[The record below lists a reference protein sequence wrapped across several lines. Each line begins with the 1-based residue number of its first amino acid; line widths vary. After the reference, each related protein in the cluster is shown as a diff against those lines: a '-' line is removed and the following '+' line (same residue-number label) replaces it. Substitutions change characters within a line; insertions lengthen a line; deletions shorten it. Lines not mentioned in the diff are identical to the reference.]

1 MTEEEKIIYQLT
13 IEDLQNVAN
22 EILNRKLTEE
32 EISFVADK
40 LGDCINWYD
49 AIQDAIMLA
58 LPKTK

>member
-1 MTEEEKIIYQLT
+1 MEEKIIYQLT

>member
-1 MTEEEKIIYQLT
+1 MEEKIIYQLT

-40 LGDCINWYD
+40 LGDCIN
-49 AIQDAIMLA
+49 
-58 LPKTK
+58 